1 MPNLVTYSRIVLT
14 VPIVF
19 LLKNEHYSIALII
32 FLIAAF
38 TDYLDGYLARRLNKV
53 SETGK
58 VMDQVADK
66 ILVTS
71 VFLALMNEIPLWLVV
86 TVIIRDSWVNG
97 LRILSA
103 KKGIIVPANI
113 WGKMKTVLQFVLIL
127 TIMVERTFDLDM
139 RILVI
144 IFVFLTFLATV
155 VSGFIYTYQN
165 RNALEG

>member
-14 VPIVF
+14 VPIIF
-19 LLKNEHYSIALII
+19 LLESKHYVSALVI

-38 TDYLDGYLARRLNKV
+38 TDYLDGYLARMLNQI

-71 VFLALMNEIPLWLVV
+71 VFIALIDEIPLWLIV
-86 TVIIRDSWVNG
+86 TAIIRDSWVNG

-103 KKGIIVPANI
+103 KKGVVVPANV
-113 WGKMKTVLQFVLIL
+113 WGKSKTVLQFALIL
-127 TIMVERTFDLDM
+127 TVMTEKAFDLEM
-139 RILVI
+139 GAVVTAL
-144 IFVFLTFLATV
+144 VFLTFLATV

>member
-19 LLKNEHYSIALII
+19 LLKSEYYSIALII

-144 IFVFLTFLATV
+144 IFVFLTFLAAV

>member
-19 LLKNEHYSIALII
+19 LLKNEYYSIALII

>member
-19 LLKNEHYSIALII
+19 LLKNECYSIALVI

-71 VFLALMNEIPLWLVV
+71 VFLALMSEIPLWLIV
-86 TVIIRDSWVNG
+86 TVIMRDSWVNG

-113 WGKMKTVLQFVLIL
+113 WGKVKTVLQFVLIL
-127 TIMVERTFDLDM
+127 AIMVERTFDLNM
-139 RILVI
+139 RIPVI
-144 IFVFLTFLATV
+144 ILVFLTFLATV

>member
-19 LLKNEHYSIALII
+19 LLKSEYYSIALII

>member
-19 LLKNEHYSIALII
+19 LLKNEYYSIALVI

-71 VFLALMNEIPLWLVV
+71 VFLALMNEVPLWLIV